1 MAASPSMPENRYHV
15 RSISLPSR
23 SHPLAVRAEEEINK
37 LRSWETSS
45 TSTSETI
52 CIGLGGLGN
61 LYNCVQDFLQ
71 LPLTQQ
77 SIAHHQQ
84 EKWVEEVLDGSV
96 RLLDVCCETKAILSS
111 IKEQVQALRFALRRR
126 SSLKVDAYIRYRKK
140 AKKDITKL
148 LGTLK
153 RMDDKCVT
161 PPLFDQDQHLS
172 VMVKMLRD
180 LRAVTISVLTATST
194 FLSSSRPTPS
204 KWSLV
209 SKLMHK
215 ELVACGGAIKQ
226 MNEFEN
232 VDVNLSAL
240 SQHMLDKNAEVE
252 RMQVAQKHLGALE
265 LGVVQVEAGLECL
278 FRRLIQI
285 RVSFLNILS
294 C

>member
-1 MAASPSMPENRYHV
+1 MTVSPSMPENRYHV

-84 EKWVEEVLDGSV
+84 EKWVEEVLDGPV

-126 SSLKVDAYIRYRKK
+126 SSLKVDTYIRYRKK

-161 PPLFDQDQHLS
+161 PLFDQDQHLS